1 MLGCFMLGLHAA
13 GIIACRAHPKEE
25 TAMAMHPA
33 YVAAQSP
40 WTTPPQG
47 WRSWNAFYLDINEQ
61 RIYAQAEAMVRPMEG
76 QNTSLSRAGFR
87 SIGIDDGWQ
96 ACGSGVNG
104 SFHDAAGNPLVNL
117 TLFPDLAAMAHKAH
131 TLGLTAGFYMNNCA
145 CAENQFADPAMI
157 DRIYARSVAAF
168 VRWGFDSLKV
178 GH

>member
-1 MLGCFMLGLHAA
+1 MAIQPPLLRLALACALFGSSAHA
-13 GIIACRAHPKEE
+13 GGPYR
-25 TAMAMHPA
+25 
-33 YVAAQSP
+33 
-40 WTTPPQG
+40 TPPMG
-47 WRSWNAFYLDINEQ
+47 WRSWEAFYSDVNQTAI
-61 RIYAQAEAMVRPMEG
+61 EAVMDAMADD
-76 QNTSLSRAGFR
+76 SRAGVSLR
-87 SIGIDDGWQ
+87 SLGYADVGTDDAWQ
-96 ACGSGVNG
+96 ACGAGVNG